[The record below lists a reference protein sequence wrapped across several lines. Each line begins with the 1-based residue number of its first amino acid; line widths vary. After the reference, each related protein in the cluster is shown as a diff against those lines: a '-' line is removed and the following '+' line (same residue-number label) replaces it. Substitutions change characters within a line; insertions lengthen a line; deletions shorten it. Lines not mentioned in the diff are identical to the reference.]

1 MEVNTRLQVEHPVTE
16 EITGLDLVQMQIESA
31 QGLPLA
37 LTQKEVEGKGYAIE
51 VRLYAEDAGNDFL
64 PVTGTIQRFD
74 YPEVAGLRVETA
86 IQSGSE
92 ISVFYD
98 PMIAKIIV
106 HDASRAM
113 AMRKMQYVLRNLI
126 CQGMTTNQ
134 DFLLHLLENE
144 AFQKGQYD
152 THFIEKKIDLK
163 NIAEKAQKATHLA
176 GMAATL
182 YSWQQRNTQ
191 RTLLRSIPSG
201 WRNNYYSPQEENY
214 ELGETELK
222 VAYRYMKNIVFQFY
236 LGDKTYSVNLIN
248 ADKQQVRAEIDG
260 VQYAFNMAEDKTTI
274 FVHNEQIGNIP
285 LIVKERFP
293 VKAAEKIAGGY
304 ETPMPSQIIKI
315 LVQPGQK
322 VSEGE
327 GLVVLSSMKMENT
340 VEATQDGVVSEIYAK
355 EGSNVPA
362 GFLLLKLGEE
372 ES

>member
-1 MEVNTRLQVEHPVTE
+1 
-16 EITGLDLVQMQIESA
+16 
-31 QGLPLA
+31 
-37 LTQKEVEGKGYAIE
+37 
-51 VRLYAEDAGNDFL
+51 
-64 PVTGTIQRFD
+64 
-74 YPEVAGLRVETA
+74 
-86 IQSGSE
+86 
-92 ISVFYD
+92 
-98 PMIAKIIV
+98 
-106 HDASRAM
+106 
-113 AMRKMQYVLRNLI
+113 
-126 CQGMTTNQ
+126 
-134 DFLLHLLENE
+134 
-144 AFQKGQYD
+144 
-152 THFIEKKIDLK
+152 
-163 NIAEKAQKATHLA
+163 
-176 GMAATL
+176 
-182 YSWQQRNTQ
+182 
-191 RTLLRSIPSG
+191 
-201 WRNNYYSPQEENY
+201 
-214 ELGETELK
+214 
-222 VAYRYMKNIVFQFY
+222 MKNIVFQFY